1 MAHLI
6 HAYGNYLGVTPTDRP
21 ILNEQFFPL
30 PKEKYILIH
39 NDNKLSSKWYEYF
52 EDVVNLV
59 KPILHSFGY
68 LICQIGGKND
78 PPISNVDLRFLGQS
92 WAQTAFIVKNA
103 SAVACIDSVIG
114 HTASAYNIPT
124 VCLFSHIY
132 PEQAKPRFIDKL
144 ICLEPDRDGKRP
156 SYSAQEDPKTIR
168 TIKVEN
174 VANSILEL
182 LEINARISMKTIHVG
197 NHYHEPVMEVVPD
210 FFTEHPALK
219 SHLIHFRMDLRHDE
233 QCLAAWLPHYKLNI
247 IANKILNLNLLR
259 QFKGNVSR
267 VTLFLKDEKTF
278 SPQYLKELKAIGLPL
293 VLICDAPKDI
303 SSLREKFFDF
313 VIEEDDN
320 KKPLD
325 NVPANA
331 KFWTKKLL
339 FSKGKKFP
347 STAHWRENIPL
358 TNENSIIDCG
368 EFWKDAQ
375 SFYFYQ

>member
-6 HAYGNYLGVTPTDRP
+6 HAYGNYLGVTPTDCP

-39 NDNKLSSKWYEYF
+39 NDNKLQSKWYEYF
-52 EDVVNLV
+52 EDVINLV
-59 KPILHSFGY
+59 KPILHQAGY
-68 LICQIGGKND
+68 LVCQIGGKND
-78 PPISNVDLRFLGQS
+78 PPIPNVDCRFLGQS

-124 VCLFSHIY
+124 VSLFSHIY
-132 PEQAKPRFIDKL
+132 PSQAKPFWTDKL
-144 ICLEPDRDGKRP
+144 ICLEPERDGKRP

-182 LEINARISMKTIHVG
+182 LEINARIDMKTIQVG
-197 NHYHEPVMEVVPD
+197 NHYHESVMEVVPD
-210 FFTEHPALK
+210 FFTDHPALK
-219 SHLIHFRMDLRHDE
+219 SHLVHFRMDLRHDE

-259 QFKGNVSR
+259 QFKANVSR

-293 VLICDAPKDI
+293 VLICDAPKNL
-303 SSLREKFFDF
+303 SFLREKFFDF

-325 NVPANA
+325 NVPASA

-339 FSKGKKFP
+339 FSKGKKYP